1 MKLQKNITNY
11 NDIQRNSNDDKTK
24 VKFDKALLDKNA
36 ANWISSYSA
45 FKSSNGVA
53 LHEVTIL

>member
-1 MKLQKNITNY
+1 MTY
-11 NDIQRNSNDDKTK
+11 NETVMMIFKTK
-24 VKFDKALLDKNA
+24 VKSDKGLLDKNV